1 MTVKTGGK
9 VLQCWMCKQFPIAE
23 DVPLPPD
30 LNMLAYC
37 IVADERRRACTQ
49 VCHKRGSSIDPE
61 RIRRSKQPRER
72 LETETDV
79 TTTDQ
84 AGDTVLKEAYLRC
97 IESAT
102 KQGLIKIGKA
112 NITKDELLELERLG
126 LVEFRHY
133 GTATRPFIPK
143 IKKQRKEVFG
153 E

>member
-30 LNMLAYC
+30 LNMFAYC
-37 IVADERRRACTQ
+37 TVGNGRKRAGTQ
-49 VCHKRGSSIDPE
+49 VCHERGSSIDPD
-61 RIRRSKQPRER
+61 RIRRAKQPREIK
-72 LETETDV
+72 TEAIK
-79 TTTDQ
+79 Q
-84 AGDTVLKEAYLRC
+84 AGFGSLKVAYLRC

-102 KQGLIKIGKA
+102 DQGLIKIGKA
-112 NITKDELLELERLG
+112 KITKSELLELERLG

-143 IKKQRKEVFG
+143 IKKQRKEFFG